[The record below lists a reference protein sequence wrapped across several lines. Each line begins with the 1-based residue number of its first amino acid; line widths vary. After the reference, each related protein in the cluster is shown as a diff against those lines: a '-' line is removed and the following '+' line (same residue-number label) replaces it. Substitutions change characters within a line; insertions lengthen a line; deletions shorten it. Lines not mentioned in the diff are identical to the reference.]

1 MNPRLTRCL
10 ALCALA
16 LAVCIGIG
24 AALVLS
30 KNRQREAEA
39 AAAAASGFPPLATMP
54 ININSDAPASTV
66 RESTNG
72 THSGKP

>member
-10 ALCALA
+10 AFCALA

-30 KNRQREAEA
+30 KNRQR
-39 AAAAASGFPPLATMP
+39 
-54 ININSDAPASTV
+54 
-66 RESTNG
+66 
-72 THSGKP
+72 